1 MTTLSLGS
9 LQDKIRDPEF
19 ALARINATY
28 QPGGGPESRVF
39 PPTFPTSRSDDS
51 PYLMEERACDGSS
64 RRAVVLDQVP
74 SQANR
79 CEEALKT
86 ARQAGEIRLPL
97 LKLTHDGA
105 AKAVITGLDAPHR
118 AFDAYWRDSLLD
130 GEKFDRTP
138 VGKALQAVSLE
149 DATALLQYDPATLVY
164 GGWNS
169 YRKGRQARF
178 PRFYSSEIV
187 GWNPVEGKRKAGRMD
202 PLNLGGS
209 RTGDGDDW
217 KFSAITVKK
226 EGQQLSEIG
235 HGNILS
241 KSAHGGVIVTEATRF
256 STLSLTAVRRIRF
269 GSLGVNTQFAAS
281 TLLVALAL
289 LGDRLAFGGAGIW
302 LRSGCDLVVETE
314 TLEWIGRGGV
324 VEPFSLSI
332 GEAVSL
338 YDEALETAIESGVPM
353 HLETIELTPSKALAA
368 AIDFTVTKAEPSGE

>member
-19 ALARINATY
+19 ALARISATY
-28 QPGGGPESRVF
+28 QPGGGPGSRLF
-39 PPTFPTSRSDDS
+39 PPTFPTSSSGES
-51 PYLMEERACDGSS
+51 PYLMETRSHNGALRE
-64 RRAVVLDQVP
+64 AVVLDQVP

-79 CEEALKT
+79 CEEALKE
-86 ARQAGEIRLPL
+86 ARQAEEIRLPL
-97 LKLTHDGA
+97 LRLTHDGA

-138 VGKALQAVSLE
+138 VGKALQAASLE

-169 YRKGRQARF
+169 HRKGRQAKF

-187 GWNPVEGKRKAGRMD
+187 GWDPVVGTRKAGRMD
-202 PLNLGGS
+202 PLNLTGARS
-209 RTGDGDDW
+209 GDGDEW
-217 KFSAITVKK
+217 TYSSTAAKNAKAK
-226 EGQQLSEIG
+226 LSEIG
-235 HGNILS
+235 HGNIAPNT
-241 KSAHGGVIVTEATRF
+241 AHGGVTITEATRF
-256 STLSLTAVRRIRF
+256 SALSLTAVRRIRF
-269 GSLGVNTQFAAS
+269 GPLGVNTQFAAS

-324 VEPFSLSI
+324 VEPFSLSTS
-332 GEAVSL
+332 EAVAL
-338 YDEALETAIESGVPM
+338 YDEALETAIDSGVPI
-353 HLETIELTPSKALAA
+353 HLETIELVPSTALAA
-368 AIDFTVTKAEPSGE
+368 AIDFTVTKAESSGE

>member
-28 QPGGGPESRVF
+28 QPGGGPGSRLF

-51 PYLMEERACDGSS
+51 PYLMEERTCDGSS

-86 ARQAGEIRLPL
+86 ARQAGKIRLPL
-97 LKLTHDGA
+97 LRLTHDGA

-138 VGKALQAVSLE
+138 VGKALQATSLE

-169 YRKGRQARF
+169 HRKGRQAKF
-178 PRFYSSEIV
+178 PRFYSSEVV
-187 GWNPVEGKRKAGRMD
+187 GWDPVVGTRKASRMD
-202 PLNLGGS
+202 PLNLTGA
-209 RTGDGDDW
+209 RNGDGDEWTYSPAPPRRPGCRQARGGGDGIGGPVLLHETDD
-217 KFSAITVKK
+217 SI
-226 EGQQLSEIG
+226 GQHDQQDDDHVDRQATGPLEEPRRQRDCHGPEQQVDQRIGELLQETPPGGLPRLGAQLVG
-235 HGNILS
+235 
-241 KSAHGGVIVTEATRF
+241 AVARQTRGGLHRGQPGPGI
-256 STLSLTAVRRIRF
+256 
-269 GSLGVNTQFAAS
+269 NP
-281 TLLVALAL
+281 
-289 LGDRLAFGGAGIW
+289 GGAQ
-302 LRSGCDLVVETE
+302 RLVGG
-314 TLEWIGRGGV
+314 LEGG
-324 VEPFSLSI
+324 
-332 GEAVSL
+332 
-338 YDEALETAIESGVPM
+338 
-353 HLETIELTPSKALAA
+353 
-368 AIDFTVTKAEPSGE
+368 

>member
-51 PYLMEERACDGSS
+51 PHLMEERACDGSS

-169 YRKGRQARF
+169 YRKGRQAKF

-314 TLEWIGRGGV
+314 TLEWIGRGGL

-332 GEAVSL
+332 GEAVAL
-338 YDEALETAIESGVPM
+338 YDEALETAIESGVPI

-368 AIDFTVTKAEPSGE
+368 AIDFTVTKAESSGE

>member
-28 QPGGGPESRVF
+28 QPGGGPGSRVF
-39 PPTFPTSRSDDS
+39 PPTFPTSSPGES
-51 PYLMEERACDGSS
+51 PYLMETRS
-64 RRAVVLDQVP
+64 RNGASCEAVVLDQVP

-169 YRKGRQARF
+169 YRKGRQAKF

-332 GEAVSL
+332 GEAVAL
-338 YDEALETAIESGVPM
+338 YDEALETAIESGVPI

-368 AIDFTVTKAEPSGE
+368 AIDFTVTKAESSGE

>member
-1 MTTLSLGS
+1 MTALSLES
-9 LQDKIRDPEF
+9 LHDKLRDPEF
-19 ALARINATY
+19 ALVRVTATY
-28 QPGGGPESRVF
+28 QPGGGIGSRVF
-39 PPTFPTSRSDDS
+39 PPTFPTSGSNES
-51 PYLMEERACDGSS
+51 PYLLEERIRDGQP
-64 RRAVVLDQVP
+64 RQAVVLDQVP

-79 CEEALKT
+79 CDEALK
-86 ARQAGEIRLPL
+86 AAWKAGYLRMPMLR
-97 LKLTHDGA
+97 LTHEGA
-105 AKAVITGLDAPHR
+105 AKVVITGLDAPHR

-130 GEKFDRTP
+130 GEKFDKTP
-138 VGKALQAVSLE
+138 IGKALQQASLE
-149 DATALLQYDPATLVY
+149 DATALLQYDPATLAY

-169 YRKGRQARF
+169 HRKGHQAKF

-314 TLEWIGRGGV
+314 TLEWIGRGGL

-332 GEAVSL
+332 GEAVAL
-338 YDEALETAIESGVPM
+338 YDEALETAIESGVPI

-368 AIDFTVTKAEPSGE
+368 AIDFTVTKAESSGE